1 MTPPDITPTQQIRLG
16 EIAHAR
22 SGDKGNHANI
32 AVLAYTDEGYAIL
45 RRVLTAERVAQYFA
59 SLQPSKVERYEVP
72 NVRGLNFVLYDVLDG
87 GASRSLRSD
96 SQGKAL
102 AVALLQMPLTL
113 PADGD
118 LQRCRRSAPT
128 DPKGFPPS
136 VPTPWRREN
145 AEENIESQGPV

>member
-1 MTPPDITPTQQIRLG
+1 MTAPDIKPTRPIRLG

-45 RRVLTAERVAQYFA
+45 RRFLTAERVAQYFA

-102 AVALLQMPLTL
+102 AVALLQMTLTL
-113 PADGD
+113 PSDVNPE
-118 LQRCRRSAPT
+118 RCRRSAPT
-128 DPKGFPPS
+128 NPERFPPS
-136 VPTPWRREN
+136 VPNPVRREN
-145 AEENIESQGPV
+145 TEANIESQEPV

>member
-1 MTPPDITPTQQIRLG
+1 MTASATPADRPLPPSRPIHLADL
-16 EIAHAR
+16 AHAR

-32 AVLAYTDEGYAIL
+32 AVLAYTEEGYAFL
-45 RRVLTAERVAQYFA
+45 REFLTAERVAQFFA
-59 SLQPSKVERYEVP
+59 SLQPSKVERYEAP

-113 PADGD
+113 PSHVD
-118 LQRCRRSAPT
+118 LERCRRQNRANS
-128 DPKGFPPS
+128 
-136 VPTPWRREN
+136 
-145 AEENIESQGPV
+145 

>member
-1 MTPPDITPTQQIRLG
+1 MTAPVTPADRPQVPRHSIHLADL
-16 EIAHAR
+16 AHAR

-32 AVLAYTDEGYAIL
+32 AVLAYTEEGYAFL
-45 RRVLTAERVAQYFA
+45 REFLTAERVAQFFA
-59 SLQPSKVERYEVP
+59 SLQPSKVERYEAP

-113 PADGD
+113 PSHVD
-118 LQRCRRSAPT
+118 LERCRRQNRANS
-128 DPKGFPPS
+128 
-136 VPTPWRREN
+136 
-145 AEENIESQGPV
+145 